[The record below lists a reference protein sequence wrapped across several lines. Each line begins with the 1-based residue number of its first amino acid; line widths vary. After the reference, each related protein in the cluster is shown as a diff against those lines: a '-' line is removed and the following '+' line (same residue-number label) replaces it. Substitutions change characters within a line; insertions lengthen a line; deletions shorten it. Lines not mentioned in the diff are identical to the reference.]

1 MPPSPSVAPCTGSP
15 VSLCELESL
24 HQAQHHIFSQI
35 TSFVRDDALRSD
47 LYRVE
52 KQLFQM
58 LLTLGKAF
66 LAEVLARHGTGKGA
80 EVVDAKGERL
90 PYQEDKK
97 TTYLSI
103 FGEVEIRRAY
113 TWRKGHEGICPLDAR
128 MNLPARR
135 YSYLLD
141 DWVQGTIVEEPYEKA
156 VERFSNILGIPVS
169 KLGQQS
175 VAREA
180 GVKFDDFYRKRPA
193 FDEQTEG
200 SHIGVEADAKGV
212 RMIASE
218 KPEPAEAKHKPVRRG
233 KGEKSGGLRKMAVAT
248 VDFTFNPQARR
259 PEEMVRMLMREAPQE
274 PVTTPAEANPR
285 TARNPTV
292 SASMAG
298 KQTALDAMIERV
310 RKRDL
315 SGKKK
320 IVVLMDGDPALEEQ
334 MMASLH
340 AAGMTHRID
349 AVILDIMHAMEYL
362 WDAGTVLYGERARER
377 IPWVRKHA
385 LEMLKGH
392 VGYVIGGL
400 RITLSKKKLKPVQE
414 ATLKRSITYFE
425 NHKHMMRYDLYLA
438 AGYPVATGLVEGTC
452 GSLIKDR
459 ADKSGSRWSSIGV
472 QAVLNERAIMK
483 NGDWESFW
491 KYHMDTEKERLYGR
505 FSITPFKNKANQ
517 N

>member
-1 MPPSPSVAPCTGSP
+1 MPPSPSVTPCTESP

-35 TSFVRDDALRSD
+35 TSFVREGALRSD

-58 LLTLGKAF
+58 LLALGKAF
-66 LAEVLARHGTGKGA
+66 LAEVVARHGTGKVA
-80 EVVDAKGERL
+80 EVVDAKGEHL

-113 TWRKGHEGICPLDAR
+113 YWRKGHEGICPLDAR

-156 VERFSNILGIPVS
+156 VERFSNILGIAVS

-218 KPEPAEAKHKPVRRG
+218 KPDPAEAQPKPVRRG

-248 VDFTFNPQARR
+248 VDFTFNPQART

-274 PVTTPAEANPR
+274 PATTPAEANPR

-292 SASMAG
+292 AASMAG
-298 KQTALDAMIERV
+298 KPAAMDAMIARV
-310 RKRDL
+310 RKRDW

-334 MMASLH
+334 MMTSLR
-340 AAGMTHRID
+340 AAGMAHRID

-362 WDAGTVLYGERARER
+362 WDAGTALYGERARER
-377 IPWVRKHA
+377 IPWIKKHA

-400 RITLSKKKLKPVQE
+400 RIILSKKKLKPAQE

-438 AGYPVATGLVEGTC
+438 AGYPVATGLVEGAC

-491 KYHMDTEKERLYGR
+491 KYHMNTEKERLYGR
-505 FSITPFKNKANQ
+505 FSITPFKNKVNQ

>member
-1 MPPSPSVAPCTGSP
+1 MSPSPSAAPSTGSP

-24 HQAQHHIFSQI
+24 RQHQHALFSQI
-35 TSFVRDDALRSD
+35 ARFVREDALGAD

-52 KQLFQM
+52 KELFQM
-58 LLTLGKAF
+58 LLALGKAF
-66 LAEVLARHGTGKGA
+66 LLEVIARHGTGKVA
-80 EVVDAKGERL
+80 EVVDANGERL
-90 PYQEDKK
+90 PYQGDKE

-103 FGEVEIRRAY
+103 FGAVQIWRAY
-113 TWRKGHEGICPLDAR
+113 YWRKGHEGLCPLDALL
-128 MNLPARR
+128 NLPARR

-156 VERFSNILGIPVS
+156 VERFSNLLRIPVS
-169 KLGQQS
+169 KLGQES

-180 GVKFDDFYRKRPA
+180 GVKFDDFYRQKPA

-200 SHIGVEADAKGV
+200 SHIGIEADGKGV

-218 KPEPAEAKHKPVRRG
+218 KPETAEAQPKPVRRG

-248 VDFTFNPQARR
+248 VDFTFNPQART
-259 PEEMVRMLMREAPQE
+259 PEEMTRMLMREAPQE
-274 PVTTPAEANPR
+274 PATTPAEVNPR
-285 TARNPTV
+285 AARNPTV
-292 SASMAG
+292 AASMAG
-298 KQTALDAMIERV
+298 KQVAMDAMIERV
-310 RKRDL
+310 RKRDP

-334 MMASLH
+334 MMASLR
-340 AAGMTHRID
+340 AAGMADRID
-349 AVILDIMHAMEYL
+349 AVILDLMHAMEYL
-362 WDAGTVLYGERARER
+362 WDAGTALYGERAKER
-377 IPWVRKHA
+377 IPWVKKHA

-400 RITLSKKKLKPVQE
+400 RITRSKKKLKPAQE

-425 NHKHMMRYDLYLA
+425 NHKHMMHYDLYLA

-491 KYHMDTEKERLYGR
+491 RYHMDTEKKRLYGR
-505 FSITPFKNKANQ
+505 FSITPLPNNVNQ

>member
-1 MPPSPSVAPCTGSP
+1 
-15 VSLCELESL
+15 
-24 HQAQHHIFSQI
+24 
-35 TSFVRDDALRSD
+35 
-47 LYRVE
+47 
-52 KQLFQM
+52 
-58 LLTLGKAF
+58 
-66 LAEVLARHGTGKGA
+66 
-80 EVVDAKGERL
+80 
-90 PYQEDKK
+90 
-97 TTYLSI
+97 
-103 FGEVEIRRAY
+103 
-113 TWRKGHEGICPLDAR
+113 
-128 MNLPARR
+128 
-135 YSYLLD
+135 
-141 DWVQGTIVEEPYEKA
+141 
-156 VERFSNILGIPVS
+156 
-169 KLGQQS
+169 

-180 GVKFDDFYRKRPA
+180 GVKFDEFYREKPA

-200 SHIGVEADAKGV
+200 SHIGVEADGKGV
-212 RMIASE
+212 RMITSE
-218 KPEPAEAKHKPVRRG
+218 KPTAEAKQKPVRRG
-233 KGEKSGGLRKMAVAT
+233 KGEKSSGLRKMAVAT
-248 VDFTFNPQARR
+248 VDFTFNPEART

-274 PVTTPAEANPR
+274 PGATHAEANPR

-292 SASMAG
+292 AASMAG
-298 KQTALDAMIERV
+298 KQAAMDAMIERV

-315 SGKKK
+315 PGKKK

-334 MMASLH
+334 MMASLR

-362 WDAGTVLYGERARER
+362 WDAGTALYGERARER
-377 IPWVRKHA
+377 IPWVKKHA

-400 RITLSKKKLKPVQE
+400 RITLSKKKLKPAQE
-414 ATLKRSITYFE
+414 AALKKSITYFE

-491 KYHMDTEKERLYGR
+491 RYHMNTEKERLYGR
-505 FSITPFKNKANQ
+505 FSITPLKNKINQ